1 MPILGLFLVFLVLP
15 VAELYVILK
24 VGDSIGILWT
34 LLLLAADSV
43 LGTLLLRA
51 QGRTVW
57 RRFNAALSE
66 GRMPHREV
74 MDGVLVI
81 FGGAFL
87 ITPGFITDI
96 LGVLLLLPPTRAI
109 VRRLIV
115 QPPRTP
121 GDRRHGGHP
130 SCSRLRR
137 GRERERAR
145 PATQAARAVSA
156 PALAVAF
163 YDHARELYGS
173 ARSGATVLFEGR
185 RPSVLPE
192 GPEVEAVAGGW
203 SVRLS
208 DRVSLEFER
217 LAPEADLDGVS
228 ATVCRVHGEVAGK
241 RVDGLGTVA
250 ETHSLPAWDELD
262 SLRTV
267 SALADEEH
275 ALVALAR
282 RPRGAAGHDEESV
295 TARLLDDGRL
305 LDVETA
311 RISTVYDGGGRQRS
325 AGLELWIPGEEYPRR
340 GSGLVLAG
348 SSLDLD
354 GIQVH
359 AAIFRWR
366 LDGRDAT
373 GAYELMVRTDP
384 PAAA

>member
-1 MPILGLFLVFLVLP
+1 L
-15 VAELYVILK
+15 
-24 VGDSIGILWT
+24 
-34 LLLLAADSV
+34 
-43 LGTLLLRA
+43 
-51 QGRTVW
+51 
-57 RRFNAALSE
+57 
-66 GRMPHREV
+66 
-74 MDGVLVI
+74 
-81 FGGAFL
+81 
-87 ITPGFITDI
+87 
-96 LGVLLLLPPTRAI
+96 
-109 VRRLIV
+109 
-115 QPPRTP
+115 
-121 GDRRHGGHP
+121 
-130 SCSRLRR
+130 
-137 GRERERAR
+137 
-145 PATQAARAVSA
+145 SA

-185 RPSVLPE
+185 RPAVLPE

-208 DRVSLEFER
+208 DQLSLEFER

-241 RVDGLGTVA
+241 QVDGLGTVA

-262 SLRTV
+262 SLRTI

-282 RPRGAAGHDEESV
+282 RPRGAAGQDEESV

>member
-1 MPILGLFLVFLVLP
+1 MEMPILGLILVFLVLP

-43 LGTLLLRA
+43 LGALLLRA

-109 VRRLIV
+109 VRRADR
-115 QPPRTP
+115 PAPRAP
-121 GDRRHGGHP
+121 GDHRNGGHP
-130 SCSRLRR
+130 SRSRLRR
-137 GRERERAR
+137 GGERERTR
-145 PATQAARAVSA
+145 PATQAARALSA

-185 RPSVLPE
+185 RPAVLPE

-208 DRVSLEFER
+208 DQLSLEFER

-241 RVDGLGTVA
+241 QVDGLGTVA

-262 SLRTV
+262 SLRTI

-282 RPRGAAGHDEESV
+282 RPRAPPDR
-295 TARLLDDGRL
+295 T
-305 LDVETA
+305 
-311 RISTVYDGGGRQRS
+311 
-325 AGLELWIPGEEYPRR
+325 RR
-340 GSGLVLAG
+340 A
-348 SSLDLD
+348 
-354 GIQVH
+354 
-359 AAIFRWR
+359 
-366 LDGRDAT
+366 
-373 GAYELMVRTDP
+373 
-384 PAAA
+384 